1 MICTARGLARLR
13 LRQSTP
19 FFFSSLQR
27 QVDGGAL
34 AGLAALRA
42 LSGAAGR
49 VLRQRPAQQPLA
61 GAEGPAGGPQGQ
73 VLLVASAGEQGCTFP
88 TLPVITVLLVTLR
101 AVCDVTKC
109 TDAPPSAAMRWLCP
123 LRSPCFFLLISHR
136 EVGALLSSVS
146 NCFIC
151 HHYY

>member
-1 MICTARGLARLR
+1 MKCTARGLARPR
-13 LRQSTP
+13 LRQSTS

-27 QVDGGAL
+27 QVDGDAL

-61 GAEGPAGGPQGQ
+61 GAEGPAGSPQGQ

-88 TLPVITVLLVTLR
+88 TLPVLTVLLVPLR
-101 AVCDVTKC
+101 LCNLAVCDVT
-109 TDAPPSAAMRWLCP
+109 DA
-123 LRSPCFFLLISHR
+123 SPHCRYVLAC
-136 EVGALLSSVS
+136 VSSVS
-146 NCFIC
+146 
-151 HHYY
+151 